1 MVTLLYDTLSRR
13 MSSGNFSSAD
23 STNANASNSPQNT
36 MTFLNLSILPSNTH
50 PMQIYLLLR
59 VHIEKDFCHIIVHIV
74 SFRSIFRKG
83 RQLNNIPPHAGVA
96 VGCGGSNALCF
107 ILPLA
112 FWQMN
117 HY

>member
-23 STNANASNSPQNT
+23 STNANTSNSPQNT
-36 MTFLNLSILPSNTH
+36 MAFLNLSILPSNTH
-50 PMQIYLLLR
+50 PMRIYLLLR

-83 RQLNNIPPHAGVA
+83 RQLNSIPPFPSQWV
-96 VGCGGSNALCF
+96 VGEAMLCV

-112 FWQMN
+112 FWQIN